1 MTEKADK
8 SRQEPKK
15 GAAENQKKKSGVR
28 LFLTYLYSCRRAA
41 AFEAAAAA
49 VFFAVLFLWRLPT
62 EALLYALL
70 LSLLP
75 AGLAIAAGFSRFLRL
90 HGAAELAKASD
101 MTPEALPCEG
111 AEKELHALVLQREAE
126 LRQCREKLRERETEL
141 KRYCTLWAHQIKT
154 PLAAMR
160 LQAQELDSPELIRQL
175 VKTEQYVDMVL
186 QFARKDGS
194 DYVFCRVN
202 PAQTARQALRR
213 CSVLFIAKR
222 LRVEFRVPDFYVI
235 SDAKWLGF
243 VVEQLLTNA
252 AKYTPEGGTVTVSG
266 DERECSLSVA
276 DTGVGIPAQELPR
289 VCELGYTG
297 LAGRDNARSTGIG
310 LYLCREI
317 CSRLST
323 PMSIESEVGKGTRV
337 TLCLHK
343 EEY

>member
-1 MTEKADK
+1 MTEKADRNK
-8 SRQEPKK
+8 REPKK

-28 LFLTYLYSCRRAA
+28 LFLTYLYSCRRVA
-41 AFEAAAAA
+41 AFAAAAAA

-101 MTPEALPCEG
+101 VTPEALPCEG

-126 LRQCREKLRERETEL
+126 LRQCREKLREHETEL

-175 VKTEQYVDMVL
+175 LRTEQYVDMVL

-202 PAQTARQALRR
+202 PAQTARQA
-213 CSVLFIAKR
+213 
-222 LRVEFRVPDFYVI
+222 
-235 SDAKWLGF
+235 
-243 VVEQLLTNA
+243 
-252 AKYTPEGGTVTVSG
+252 
-266 DERECSLSVA
+266 
-276 DTGVGIPAQELPR
+276 
-289 VCELGYTG
+289 
-297 LAGRDNARSTGIG
+297 
-310 LYLCREI
+310 
-317 CSRLST
+317 
-323 PMSIESEVGKGTRV
+323 
-337 TLCLHK
+337 
-343 EEY
+343 

>member
-1 MTEKADK
+1 M
-8 SRQEPKK
+8 
-15 GAAENQKKKSGVR
+15 
-28 LFLTYLYSCRRAA
+28 
-41 AFEAAAAA
+41 
-49 VFFAVLFLWRLPT
+49 
-62 EALLYALL
+62 
-70 LSLLP
+70 
-75 AGLAIAAGFSRFLRL
+75 
-90 HGAAELAKASD
+90 
-101 MTPEALPCEG
+101 
-111 AEKELHALVLQREAE
+111 HALVLQREAE

>member
-8 SRQEPKK
+8 NKQEQKK

-28 LFLTYLYSCRRAA
+28 LFLTYLYSCRRVA
-41 AFEAAAAA
+41 AFAAAAAA
-49 VFFAVLFLWRLPT
+49 VFFTVLFLWRLPA

-90 HGAAELAKASD
+90 HGATELAKASD

-111 AEKELHALVLQREAE
+111 AEKELHTLVLQREAE
-126 LRQCREKLRERETEL
+126 LRQCREKLSDYYTM
-141 KRYCTLWAHQIKT
+141 WAHQIKT

-252 AKYTPEGGTVTVSG
+252 AKYTPEGGTVTVWG
-266 DERECSLSVA
+266 DAEKCVLSIA

-297 LAGRDNARSTGIG
+297 LAGRENARSTGIG

-317 CSRLST
+317 CKSLST
-323 PMSIESEVGKGTRV
+323 PMNIESRVGKGTRV
-337 TLCLHK
+337 TLYLHK